1 MWTKN
6 FFSPLKQVWST
17 VMSQVEWNKKE
28 ELVAEQ
34 ALKHLKQYTPLFE
47 AFTTTARSELALML
61 KIQEFCYGNMNFMK
75 VFQKIILLF
84 YKSELFNAAAS
95 AVNIICIRSAS
106 PYFLS
111 LFGAFFFFYFFI
123 FICDAL
129 CTNCNFI

>member
-1 MWTKN
+1 MECCAECITDICIL
-6 FFSPLKQVWST
+6 FEDIFLLQVWST

-84 YKSELFNAAAS
+84 YKSKL
-95 AVNIICIRSAS
+95 
-106 PYFLS
+106 L
-111 LFGAFFFFYFFI
+111 L
-123 FICDAL
+123 
-129 CTNCNFI
+129 

>member
-1 MWTKN
+1 
-6 FFSPLKQVWST
+6 
-17 VMSQVEWNKKE
+17 MSQVEWNKKE

-95 AVNIICIRSAS
+95 AAKIICIICQ
-106 PYFLS
+106 PILS
-111 LFGAFFFFYFFI
+111 LFIWSNFFKFMVH
-123 FICDAL
+123 
-129 CTNCNFI
+129 CTVTNFMVHCTVTNFMVHCTVTVILWCTLQ

>member
-1 MWTKN
+1 
-6 FFSPLKQVWST
+6 
-17 VMSQVEWNKKE
+17 MSQVEWNKKE

-84 YKSELFNAAAS
+84 YKSELFSVAAS
-95 AVNIICIRSAS
+95 PVNIICIICQ
-106 PYFLS
+106 PVLS
-111 LFGAFFFFYFFI
+111 QFIWNFF
-123 FICDAL
+123 CNAL
-129 CTNCNFI
+129 CSN